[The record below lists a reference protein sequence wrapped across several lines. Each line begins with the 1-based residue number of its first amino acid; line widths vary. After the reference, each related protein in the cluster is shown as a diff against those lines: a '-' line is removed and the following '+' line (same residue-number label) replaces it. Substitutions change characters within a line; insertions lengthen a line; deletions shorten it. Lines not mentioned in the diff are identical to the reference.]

1 MGDGR
6 YLIRAEVLV
15 MKKLISMFLVLA
27 MLLGCVAFAE
37 GVDYTG
43 TWVVTGMEADGIQMG
58 TDMLTLLGISMTIT
72 LNMDGKAVLT
82 VNDVAEN
89 GTWSLTENGV
99 AITDE
104 DGETKMAAYRD
115 EMLVI
120 EEDGAAMML
129 TREGAAPAVA
139 AKETATVLT
148 GVDPAA
154 VEGSWVLTNIVF
166 MDIEMPAE
174 SMGLYMEF
182 VLAGGG
188 GTFIA
193 REDEGETMNMPVTY
207 SISEVEGV
215 GSVLVLNAVNV
226 ENGLVE
232 ELLTLNVMSNDTLR
246 FAMEEDGLTIA
257 YTFARKAE

>member
-1 MGDGR
+1 
-6 YLIRAEVLV
+6 
-15 MKKLISMFLVLA
+15 MKKLISMFLALA
-27 MLLGCVAFAE
+27 MLLGCTAFAE
-37 GVDYTG
+37 SVDYTG

-58 TDMLTLLGISMTIT
+58 TELMTLLGISMTIT
-72 LNMDGKAVLT
+72 LNMDGTAVLAA
-82 VNDVAEN
+82 NDEAEN
-89 GTWSLTENGV
+89 GTWTLTENGV
-99 AITDE
+99 AITDD
-104 DGETKMAAYRD
+104 DGETKFAVYRD

-139 AKETATVLT
+139 VKEAATVLT

-154 VEGSWVLTNIVF
+154 VEGSWVLTNVVF
-166 MDIEMPAE
+166 LDIEMPAE
-174 SMGLYMEF
+174 SMGMYMEL

-188 GTFIA
+188 GTFTTK
-193 REDEGETMNMPVTY
+193 EDEGEATNMPVTY
-207 SISEVEGV
+207 TISEVEGV
-215 GSVLVLNAVNV
+215 GSVLVLNTVNV

-246 FAMEEDGLTIA
+246 FAMEGDGLSVA